1 MDRDK
6 YYMKLALENSKTA
19 FLKNEVPVGAI
30 IVCDDKVI
38 ASSFNQ
44 KETDANIIS
53 HAEILAILEASE
65 KIGDWRLEDC
75 TMYVTLFPCPMCAS
89 AIIQSRINKLVIGA
103 DTNDLN
109 NKKIVEMIFKESL
122 NKRNLQIKE
131 HVLENECSTILKQ
144 FFQKQRKDKQ

>member
-1 MDRDK
+1 MDKDE
-6 YYMKLALENSKTA
+6 YYMKLALANSKTA
-19 FLKNEVPVGAI
+19 FSKNEVPVGAI
-30 IVCDDKVI
+30 IVCADKVI

-53 HAEILAILEASE
+53 HAEILAILEAS
-65 KIGDWRLEDC
+65 KKNGDWRLEDC

>member
-1 MDRDK
+1 MDKDE
-6 YYMKLALENSKTA
+6 YYMKLTLENSKTA

-53 HAEILAILEASE
+53 HAEILAILEASK
-65 KIGDWRLEDC
+65 KIGDWRLDDC
-75 TMYVTLFPCPMCAS
+75 TMYVSLFPCPMCAS

-122 NKRNLQIKE
+122 NKRSLQIKE

-144 FFQKQRKDKQ
+144 FFQKQRKNKQ

>member
-1 MDRDK
+1 MDKDE
-6 YYMKLALENSKTA
+6 YYMKITLENSKTA

-53 HAEILAILEASE
+53 HAEILAILEASK
-65 KIGDWRLEDC
+65 KIGDWRLDDC
-75 TMYVTLFPCPMCAS
+75 TMYVSLFPCPMCAS

-144 FFQKQRKDKQ
+144 FFQKQRKNKQ

>member
-1 MDRDK
+1 MDKDK
-6 YYMKLALENSKTA
+6 YYMKLTLENSKTA

-53 HAEILAILEASE
+53 HAEILAILEASK
-65 KIGDWRLEDC
+65 KIGDWRLDDC
-75 TMYVTLFPCPMCAS
+75 TMYVSLFPCPMCAS

-144 FFQKQRKDKQ
+144 FFQKQRKNKQ

>member
-1 MDRDK
+1 MDKDK
-6 YYMKLALENSKTA
+6 YYMKLTLENSKTA

-53 HAEILAILEASE
+53 HAEILAILEASK
-65 KIGDWRLEDC
+65 KIGDWRLDDC
-75 TMYVTLFPCPMCAS
+75 TMYVSLFPCPMCAS

>member
-1 MDRDK
+1 MDNDE

-30 IVCDDKVI
+30 IVYADKVI

-44 KETDANIIS
+44 KETDDNIIS
-53 HAEILAILEASE
+53 HAEILAILEASK

>member
-1 MDRDK
+1 MDKDE
-6 YYMKLALENSKTA
+6 YYMKLTLENSKTA

-53 HAEILAILEASE
+53 HAEILAILEASK
-65 KIGDWRLEDC
+65 KIGDWRLDDC
-75 TMYVTLFPCPMCAS
+75 TMYVSLFPCPMCAS

-109 NKKIVEMIFKESL
+109 NKKIVKMIFKESL

>member
-1 MDRDK
+1 MDKDE
-6 YYMKLALENSKTA
+6 YYMKLTLENSKTA

-53 HAEILAILEASE
+53 HAEILAILEASK
-65 KIGDWRLEDC
+65 KIGDWRLDDC
-75 TMYVTLFPCPMCAS
+75 TMYVSLFPCPMCAS

-144 FFQKQRKDKQ
+144 FFQKQRKNKQ

>member
-1 MDRDK
+1 MDKDE

-30 IVCDDKVI
+30 IVCADKVI

-44 KETDANIIS
+44 KEIDANIIS
-53 HAEILAILEASE
+53 HAEILAILEASK